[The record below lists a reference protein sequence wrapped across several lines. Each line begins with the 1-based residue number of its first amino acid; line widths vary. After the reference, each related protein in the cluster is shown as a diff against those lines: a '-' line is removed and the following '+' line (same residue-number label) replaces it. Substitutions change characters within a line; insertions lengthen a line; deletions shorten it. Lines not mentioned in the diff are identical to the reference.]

1 MECVCDLLKRYAG
14 AKSLGTDSNMQDFW
28 KFWLIDDIK
37 QSYRKTYLP
46 LMQKTAAVQR
56 KIRTF
61 VYSLRHVII
70 CDHNKSY
77 CVFVTP
83 LILEL
88 QRLFLTPVYDV
99 LLVSMVIYLKI
110 RTKSLL
116 L

>member
-1 MECVCDLLKRYAG
+1 MRKYYTNFSSLAYVNQIYKHIRLLRPVYYLECVCDLLKRYAG

-61 VYSLRHVII
+61 VYSLRYVMI

-77 CVFVTP
+77 CVFITP

-88 QRLFLTPVYDV
+88 
-99 LLVSMVIYLKI
+99 
-110 RTKSLL
+110 
-116 L
+116 